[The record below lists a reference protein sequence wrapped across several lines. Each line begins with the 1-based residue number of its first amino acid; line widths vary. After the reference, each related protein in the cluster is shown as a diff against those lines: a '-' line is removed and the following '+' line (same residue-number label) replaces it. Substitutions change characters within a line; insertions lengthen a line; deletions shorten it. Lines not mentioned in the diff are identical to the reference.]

1 MAVARGAVIFGMH
14 PSKIATRIPRFWYGI
29 EITNIFDP
37 NVDPIE
43 YKVVRPDGSV
53 RCDNRFSTYVERGK
67 PLGRKLLIMGLLQRA
82 LLIIQ
87 HNRH

>member
-67 PLGRKLLIMGLLQRA
+67 PLGRKLLIMGTLVKNVTNYITQ
-82 LLIIQ
+82 
-87 HNRH
+87 